1 MPAESAVDYH
11 ERRHVSRFE
20 VVCWV
25 VLFAAALGA
34 LIWNHCTVFFYSW
47 TDEQIHFYVARRL
60 AEGAV
65 LYRDIDSSRP
75 PLALFPISWL
85 IKMGFS
91 PLFAGRAIVLG
102 SHLATVGLLLWGGWR
117 LASWRAGTMA
127 SLLFLTSPEIF
138 DRVHY
143 TGIQLGALTTSAC
156 ILLSLRGQPFR
167 SGLFFGL
174 TLAADQHG
182 LVICGVVAL
191 LTLIRHRRDSVHFA
205 AGALIVTGIVFGC
218 VWALGGQ
225 HLWQSLVGHHL
236 YHLSSSHS
244 SNAEFWERLTPW
256 FYEHSY
262 LFVGAGLGIALLGF
276 KRNEVVDE
284 GDPGRSS
291 QSFRLILLAV
301 STHIAVVLAMTE
313 AAFLYIVVIAP
324 LLALLAGIGFDATVV
339 WWKERRQLSRAR
351 FRRASRRMLV
361 GGAVTIALTATGWA
375 AASSYRERLDERKY
389 SFWPHVL
396 HGQVARFQALDVA
409 WQVARDSVLPKA
421 GTVFGDPTIVSA
433 VALNTGRRVSGE
445 LADLD
450 LRWLEAGTIN
460 RDEVVARIEHDG
472 VAALITSPWF
482 MVQDPYFRSYIMACY
497 EVPKTFA
504 PPDSGPGAGL
514 FDILVYPHKSG
525 TSPCHTPPR

>member
-1 MPAESAVDYH
+1 
-11 ERRHVSRFE
+11 
-20 VVCWV
+20 

-75 PLALFPISWL
+75 PLALLPVAWL
-85 IKMGFS
+85 IKVGCS

-127 SLLFLTSPEIF
+127 ALLFLTSPEIF

-156 ILLSLRGQPFR
+156 VLLSLRGQPFR
-167 SGLFFGL
+167 SGLFVGL

-191 LTLIRHRRDSVHFA
+191 LTLIRNRRDGVHLA
-205 AGALIVTGIVFGC
+205 AGALIVSGIVFCC
-218 VWALGGQ
+218 VWALGGR
-225 HLWQSLVGHHL
+225 HLWESLVGHHL
-236 YHLSSSHS
+236 YHLSSSRG
-244 SNAEFWERLTPW
+244 SNAEFWEKLTPW
-256 FYEHSY
+256 LYEHAY
-262 LFVGAGLGIALLGF
+262 LFVGAGLGVILLGF
-276 KRNEVVDE
+276 KRNQVVDE
-284 GDPGRSS
+284 GAQGRLS

-301 STHIAVVLAMTE
+301 SAHIAVVLAMTE

-324 LLALLAGIGFDATVV
+324 LLTFMAGLGFDATVV
-339 WWKERRQLSRAR
+339 WWKERRQLSRPR
-351 FRRASRRMLV
+351 FRRASRWMLI

-389 SFWPHVL
+389 SFWPHIL
-396 HGQVARFQALDVA
+396 HGQLARFQALDVA
-409 WQVARDSVLPKA
+409 WRVARDSVLPKT

-433 VALNTGRRVSGE
+433 IALDAGRRVSGE

-450 LRWLEAGTIN
+450 LRWLEAGTVN
-460 RDEVVARIEHDG
+460 RDEVVSRIERDG
-472 VAALITSPWF
+472 VAAVITSPWF

-497 EVPKTFA
+497 EVPKVFSA
-504 PPDSGPGAGL
+504 PESGPGSGL
-514 FDILVYPHKSG
+514 FDIFVYPHKRGISQCW
-525 TSPCHTPPR
+525 SAPP